1 MPRNLTLLILGLW
14 AASSSVQAGNK
25 IIPHIVQTPEFSTWM
40 EIVNLCES
48 PSGYRIDFFGSDGQ
62 RAEFAFPSGELWTG
76 VYANEILPGTTRWFH
91 LLRSEDGSLR
101 EGYGEITEDGNG
113 CIAFEVFYQQ
123 LLPDGGIRRAS
134 VLPARLSES
143 GVATR
148 FFAYD
153 SCDTA
158 IAIASDGSGV
168 GLEILDPSGEVLGS
182 FDLGGIHHRSF
193 RMKDQLHSLGN
204 DDVQH
209 GILKIRGKASAV
221 NLLMCDGEISARRF
235 VHPLPS
241 TVQYEVV
248 EFSAKHLERDWINA
262 YLYGHKYAYR
272 LTLRNPTQKDLEVRG
287 GSDVPGSGGVCLDP
301 HGHHCGE
308 QRF

>member
-1 MPRNLTLLILGLW
+1 M
-14 AASSSVQAGNK
+14 
-25 IIPHIVQTPEFSTWM
+25 
-40 EIVNLCES
+40 
-48 PSGYRIDFFGSDGQ
+48 
-62 RAEFAFPSGELWTG
+62 
-76 VYANEILPGTTRWFH
+76 
-91 LLRSEDGSLR
+91 
-101 EGYGEITEDGNG
+101 
-113 CIAFEVFYQQ
+113 
-123 LLPDGGIRRAS
+123 
-134 VLPARLSES
+134 
-143 GVATR
+143 ATR

-182 FDLGGIHHRSF
+182 FDLGGIHHTSF

-272 LTLRNPTQKDLEVRG
+272 LTLRNPTQKDLEYEAEVMCRDQEG
-287 GSDVPGSGGVCLDP
+287 FVLARTDIIVENNVFEPRRKFPVQAGQTETFEGTIDKYLKFETDP
-301 HGHHCGE
+301 DE
-308 QRF
+308 ITVEVAVEVYRPWWE